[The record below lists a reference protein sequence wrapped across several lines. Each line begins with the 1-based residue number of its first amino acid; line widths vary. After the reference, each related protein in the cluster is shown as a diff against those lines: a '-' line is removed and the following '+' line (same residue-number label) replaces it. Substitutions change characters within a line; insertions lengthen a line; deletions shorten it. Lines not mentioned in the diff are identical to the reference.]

1 MATKTIPPV
10 TLPAA
15 PLAPPAP
22 PVEAGTHYRFT
33 AADIE
38 RMVEVGILTESDRVE
53 LIDGEVLVMSAVGRK
68 HVRCVYQLN
77 WLLSRQLSDEYRVS
91 LQSPL
96 LLNDDTEPE
105 PDVVVIRYHDE
116 IALPSPTDT
125 MLVMEVS
132 DSSLAYDRATK
143 LPRYA
148 IAGIPEVWI
157 IDLTTNTLER
167 HTEPSNGEYRRT
179 DRVRAGETIAS
190 AVLPTLNLPVDTVL
204 G

>member
-1 MATKTIPPV
+1 MATETIPPV
-10 TLPAA
+10 TLPAVA
-15 PLAPPAP
+15 LAPPAL
-22 PVEAGTHYRFT
+22 PVEAGTRYCFT
-33 AADIE
+33 VADCE
-38 RMVEVGILTESDRVE
+38 RMVEVGILTKSDRVE
-53 LIDGEVLVMSAVGRK
+53 LIDGEVLLMSVVGRR
-68 HVRCVYQLN
+68 HVRCMYQLT

-116 IALPSPTDT
+116 IALPSPADT
-125 MLVMEVS
+125 MLVMEIS
-132 DSSLAYDRATK
+132 DSSLAYDRTTK

-148 IAGIPEVWI
+148 LAGIAEAWM

-167 HTEPSNGEYRRT
+167 HTEPSKGEYRRT
-179 DRVRAGETIAS
+179 DRARAGEVIAS
-190 AVLPTLNLPVDTVL
+190 VVLPSLTLPVDAVL

>member
-1 MATKTIPPV
+1 MATETIPPV

-22 PVEAGTHYRFT
+22 PVEAGTRYRFT
-33 AADIE
+33 VADYE
-38 RMVEVGILTESDRVE
+38 RMVDVGILTESDRVE
-53 LIDGEVLVMSAVGRK
+53 LIDGEVLVMSAIGRK
-68 HVRCVYQLN
+68 HMRCVTQLV
-77 WLLSRQLSDEYRVS
+77 WLLIRQLSDEYRVS
-91 LQSPL
+91 PQNPML
-96 LLNDDTEPE
+96 LADDTEPE
-105 PDVVVIRYHDE
+105 PDIVIVRYRDE
-116 IALPSPTDT
+116 IALPSPIDT
-125 MLVMEVS
+125 ILVMEVS
-132 DSSLAYDRATK
+132 DSSLMYDRTRK

-148 IAGIPEVWI
+148 EAGIAEAWI

-179 DRVRAGETIAS
+179 DRARAGEIIAS